1 MRINRLDRVLRT
13 LLATLPLAALI
24 VVAVLAL
31 RTSSAFRE
39 SAHLLRQSA
48 EIDLQL
54 ERLLSLLKDAETG
67 QRGYLLTGQEQFLAP
82 HTNATARLPELL
94 PALRENLMRASRQDQ
109 EAARLVA
116 LMQQRLDH
124 MVDTLQMRQQGN
136 AAAAIA
142 AVKSGGGRL
151 LMDEVRASAALLQ
164 QELDRDVDRHQKR
177 LNDEIGFND
186 RLTVAIAVLCGLV
199 VVGVAW
205 ILARLRRF
213 DRLVT
218 ICAWSRTIK
227 LDDRWVT
234 FEEYLRDRF
243 NIQVTHGISERE
255 FNRLMHEQEA
265 QVDPPPSKQTHTT

>member
-1 MRINRLDRVLRT
+1 M
-13 LLATLPLAALI
+13 LATLPLAALV

-48 EIDLQL
+48 ELDLQL

-67 QRGYLLTGQEQFLAP
+67 QRGYLLTGQDQFLAP
-82 HTNATARLPELL
+82 YTNATARLPDLL
-94 PALRENLMRASRQDQ
+94 PALRESLMGASRQDQ
-109 EAARLVA
+109 EASRLTV

-124 MVDTLQMRQQGN
+124 MVDALQMRQQGD

-142 AVKSGGGRL
+142 RVKSGSGQA

-164 QELDRDVDRHQKR
+164 QELDRDVDRHQTR
-177 LNDEIGFND
+177 LNAQIAFND
-186 RLTVAIAVLCGLV
+186 RLTVVIVCLCGLV

-205 ILARLRRF
+205 ILGRLRRF

-227 LDDRWVT
+227 LEDRWVT

-243 NIQVTHGISERE
+243 NIQVTHGISEKEYERI
-255 FNRLMHEQEA
+255 MA
-265 QVDPPPSKQTHTT
+265 QQTDPSDQDPAGSHNAGSAEDRPATPIR